1 MTALGNFSVDD
12 VDFVDEPVNPIV
24 FGLEITPTI
33 LGVLIALVGLGG
45 AGYLFKEKVMSVS
58 ADNATLR
65 TEIVTKE
72 EQLISQAQELE
83 NIAKIEAELAVA
95 MQRRR
100 SVYTLFANE
109 KTMDTLLLDINQRIE
124 SSNATLNGIR
134 NQVRARGIPPI
145 LLEAQLQ
152 SFIPGEK
159 VVIVDSSLGEGIN
172 GKLSR
177 ETYEVSFSADYAQ
190 TQSILR
196 NLERLEPLL
205 MIRDFS
211 INSSQA
217 VEETVISD
225 DGQVISSP
233 KSRLD
238 TTFQIDALIPTS
250 DADVPPDV
258 TPPEAEGEG
267 EAEVE
272 ATDADAAS
280 P

>member
-1 MTALGNFSVDD
+1 MTAFGDFSSND
-12 VDFVDEPVNPIV
+12 VDFIDEPINPVV

-33 LGVLIALVGLGG
+33 LGVLVALVGVGG
-45 AGYLFKEKVMSVS
+45 AGYLFKEYVMPV
-58 ADNATLR
+58 AAGNATLR
-65 TEIVTKE
+65 VEIATRE
-72 EQLISQAQELE
+72 QQLISQAQELE
-83 NIAKIEAELAVA
+83 NIAKIEAALAAA
-95 MQRRR
+95 MQRRQN
-100 SVYTLFANE
+100 VYALFANE
-109 KTMDTLLLDINQRIE
+109 ETMDTLLLDINQRIE
-124 SSNATLNGIR
+124 SSNATLSGIR

-159 VVIVDSSLGEGIN
+159 VVVTDGSLGEGVN

-177 ETYEVSFSADYAQ
+177 ETYEVSFSADYTQ

-211 INSSQA
+211 INGTQE
-217 VEETVISD
+217 VEETVIAS

-233 KSRLD
+233 KSQLD
-238 TTFQIDALIPTS
+238 TSFQIDALIPTS
-250 DADVPPDV
+250 DADVPPAV
-258 TPPEAEGEG
+258 ASTEAEEG
-267 EAEVE
+267 DEAEAE
-272 ATDADAAS
+272 TAD